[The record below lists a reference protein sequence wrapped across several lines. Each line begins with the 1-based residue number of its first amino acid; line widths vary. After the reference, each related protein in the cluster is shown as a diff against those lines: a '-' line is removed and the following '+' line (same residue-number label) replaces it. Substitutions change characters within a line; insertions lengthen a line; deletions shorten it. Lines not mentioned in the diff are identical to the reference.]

1 MSIRWKSRT
10 VALCALAL
18 GMFSGAL
25 LSTLIVHNTHAD
37 AQPATAVEPER
48 TCYVDFIKVL
58 KEDAVLLSVQIE
70 IYTESRQRQRDLQ
83 SRAERQI
90 KAKQEEIRN
99 KPAKSEEYARLME
112 EIIQLNASFTKE
124 RYDIELDMQKDI
136 NEEAKR
142 RFNKLRD
149 YAVEI
154 AERHKATQILVIST
168 EPTEKMDFSDLQKA
182 LMLSPV
188 LHYTK
193 GYDITAE
200 LTARAKLDQC
210 NFETAEV
217 YALGADGK
225 KLDKLPVDKVK
236 NPDRIDYEIAHGAKL
251 TLRGD
256 FTDYNKTAD
265 KREPVSNANLM
276 AKDGVTPTWTLRGEG
291 ELKSLPNGDGE
302 YATPLN
308 WPEGAPQDKPL
319 VVEID
324 LAPLKARNQS
334 KTLRVR
340 VLPPPPKDK

>member
-37 AQPATAVEPER
+37 AQPATTVEPER
-48 TCYVDFIKVL
+48 TCYVDFVKVL

-70 IYTESRQRQRDLQ
+70 IYSESRQRQRDL
-83 SRAERQI
+83 STRTERLM
-90 KAKQEEIRN
+90 KAKQEDIRN
-99 KPAKSEEYARLME
+99 KQAKSEEYARLME
-112 EIIQLNASFTKE
+112 EIIQLNANYTKE

-200 LTARAKLDQC
+200 LKARADLDKC
-210 NFETAEV
+210 NFETTEA
-217 YALGADGK
+217 YAQGADGK
-225 KLDKLPVDKVK
+225 KIDKLPEDKEK

-251 TLRGD
+251 TMRAE
-256 FTDYNKTAD
+256 FTDLNKATS
-265 KREPVSNANLM
+265 KREPVANASLM
-276 AKDGVTPTWTLRGEG
+276 AKDGVTPTWVLRGEG
-291 ELKSLPNGDGE
+291 ELKSLPNGDAE
-302 YATPLN
+302 FTAPLQ
-308 WPEGAPQDKPL
+308 WPESAAKDKPIIL
-319 VVEID
+319 EID
-324 LAPLKARNQS
+324 VSPLKARNQS

>member
-37 AQPATAVEPER
+37 AQPATTVEPER
-48 TCYVDFIKVL
+48 TCYVDFVKVL

-70 IYTESRQRQRDLQ
+70 IYSESRQRQRDL
-83 SRAERQI
+83 STRTERLM
-90 KAKQEEIRN
+90 KAKQEDIRN
-99 KPAKSEEYARLME
+99 KQAKSEEYARLME
-112 EIIQLNASFTKE
+112 EIIQLNANYTKE

-200 LTARAKLDQC
+200 LKARADLDKC
-210 NFETAEV
+210 NFETTEA
-217 YALGADGK
+217 YAQGADGK
-225 KLDKLPVDKVK
+225 KIDKLPEDKEK

-251 TLRGD
+251 TLRAE
-256 FTDYNKTAD
+256 FTDLNKATS
-265 KREPVSNANLM
+265 KREPVANASLM
-276 AKDGVTPTWTLRGEG
+276 AKDGVTPTWVLRGEG
-291 ELKSLPNGDGE
+291 ELKSLPNGDAE
-302 YATPLN
+302 FTAPLQ
-308 WPEGAPQDKPL
+308 WPESAAKDKPIIL
-319 VVEID
+319 EID
-324 LAPLKARNQS
+324 VSPLKARNQS

>member
-25 LSTLIVHNTHAD
+25 LSAIIVHNTHAD
-37 AQPATAVEPER
+37 AQPAPNVEPER
-48 TCYVDFIKVL
+48 TCYVDFIKVV
-58 KEDAVLLSVQIE
+58 KEDSVLLSVQIE
-70 IYTESRQRQRDLQ
+70 IYTESRERQRSLQ

-90 KAKQEEIRN
+90 KAKQEEIRS

-112 EIIQLNASFTKE
+112 EIIQLNAAYTKE

-210 NFETAEV
+210 NFETTEA

-225 KLDKLPVDKVK
+225 KLVKLPEDNEK

-256 FTDYNKTAD
+256 FTDLNKATS
-265 KREPVSNANLM
+265 KREPVDNAKLM
-276 AKDGVTPTWTLRGEG
+276 EKEGVNPTWILRGEG

-302 YATPLN
+302 YTAPVV
-308 WPEGAPQDKPL
+308 WPEGAPKDKPL
-319 VVEID
+319 ILEID
-324 LAPLKARNQS
+324 VAPLKARNQS